1 MEMKDVTEKLEQL
14 GRLHQEFKDA
24 HSKELQD
31 MKKNVTAAGDRIE
44 KTEKLNEEI
53 SKLQDEIKSIKAAA
67 TRSGGQGG
75 DETPE
80 QKTAKEVKQAYN
92 DYLRG
97 KKSANELKALNV
109 EGNEDG
115 GFLVTPEFSTEI
127 VKKIYESSPMR
138 EICSVVTISS
148 DQFEILEDLEQM
160 ESGWVTEQQA
170 RNSTANATFKKIM
183 IPVHELY
190 AQPKATQKVLDDA
203 ALNLE
208 SWISDKVSEKF
219 ARDEATAF
227 VSGDGVSKPKG
238 IISYGAGDGFGLI
251 ERINSGHASQIT
263 ADGVIDLTY
272 AIKPGYAANAKFL
285 MKRATEKQVRK
296 LKDSQN
302 RYLWEPGLN
311 GKTPAT
317 LLGFPI
323 MQAND
328 LEDVA
333 ANAQAM
339 IFGDFKQGYQIVD
352 RVGIRILR
360 DVYSAKPYVLFYTTK
375 RVGGGVKNFEAL
387 KILKIA
393 A

>member
-14 GRLHQEFKDA
+14 GKLHQEFKDA
-24 HSKELQD
+24 HSKELAD

-53 SKLQDEIKSIKAAA
+53 QKLNDQIRDIKAAA
-67 TRSGGQGG
+67 TRGGQGG
-75 DETPE
+75 ANETEE
-80 QKTAKEVKQAYN
+80 QKKAKESRAAFAAY
-92 DYLRG
+92 LGG
-97 KKSANELKALNV
+97 KKSANELKSFNI

-115 GFLVTPEFSTEI
+115 GFLVTPEMSTEI
-127 VKKIYESSPMR
+127 VKKIFETSPMR
-138 EICSVVTISS
+138 EICSVQTISS
-148 DQFEILEDLEQM
+148 DQFEILEDLEEM
-160 ESGWVTEQQA
+160 ESGWVGEMASRPVTD
-170 RNSTANATFKKIM
+170 NSKFKKIM
-183 IPVHELY
+183 IPVHEIY
-190 AQPKATQKVLDDA
+190 AQPQATQKSLDDA

-208 SWISDKVSEKF
+208 SYIAEKVSDKFS
-219 ARDEATAF
+219 RQEATAF
-227 VSGDGVSKPKG
+227 VAGDGVTKPKG
-238 IISYGAGDGFGLI
+238 ILAYGAGDGFGLI

-272 AIKPGYAANAKFL
+272 AIKPAYAANAKFL
-285 MKRATEKQVRK
+285 MKRATEKAVRK
-296 LKDSQN
+296 LKDTQG

-311 GKTPAT
+311 GKSQAT

-323 MQAND
+323 YQAND

-387 KILKIA
+387 KIMKIA